1 MSMRTILSAG
11 VFAAAFLA
19 AVPAAAQPDAAAP
32 DGAGDELAG
41 GWSDGPP
48 EAQSPEE
55 AAPPRRARRDRRGG
69 RGRASAHPRIE
80 IAPYV
85 EVNAGISAELS
96 GDDDD
101 VLTYS
106 TVAAGV
112 DGRVQTR
119 RVTAQASYRYERR
132 IALDGDIAEDDVH
145 SGVAMVHAQ
154 VAPGI
159 SLDAGALAAEAGG
172 EGRGL
177 TLSDRDSSAQ
187 VFSAYAGPTI
197 NTQIGALSVGAA
209 YRLGYVRVDDNDL
222 AGDFGDDFGESI
234 VHNAT
239 ASVGMGP
246 GPLPFGWTVGGGYVR
261 EESGEFENRFR
272 AAYVRG
278 DVVFPVGPTLALTA
292 GVGYEHI
299 TSSQQDLLRDASGA
313 PILVG
318 GRFVPDPTRPRLRGF
333 DTDGII
339 YDGGII
345 WRPNPRTELQ
355 ARAGRRYGG
364 TTVTASLQHQL
375 PRGLGLSANVYDTV
389 GNAATTIVSNLNALP
404 TDFQVNRNPLTGA
417 FDGCVFGNDPGTGIC
432 FDQAFQTLSSASF
445 RARGANLLLSGSRGP
460 WGFGLGAGYAHR
472 RYTALISGDIRSIDP
487 VTDDSFVVNAGVSR
501 RLGRFSSMSI
511 DAVAAWYDNDRPLS
525 DSIFSTGMTAGYYR
539 SFFIPGLQFHAGLGL
554 YHTDNGLFDS
564 TVLNGLVGL
573 RYTF

>member
-1 MSMRTILSAG
+1 MRTILRAG
-11 VFAAAFLA
+11 VFAAALVA
-19 AVPAAAQPDAAAP
+19 ALPAAAEPGSAAP

-41 GWSDGPP
+41 GYSDGGAP
-48 EAQSPEE
+48 ETSQETDE
-55 AAPPRRARRDRRGG
+55 AAPPRRARRGRERGP
-69 RGRASAHPRIE
+69 AHPRIE
-80 IAPYV
+80 VAPYV

-96 GDDDD
+96 GDEDE
-101 VLTYS
+101 VLTYTS
-106 TVAAGV
+106 VAAGV
-112 DGRVQTR
+112 DARVQTR

-132 IALDGDIAEDDVH
+132 IALDGDVAEDDVH
-145 SGVAMVHAQ
+145 SGVAMVHAE
-154 VAPGI
+154 VAPGV
-159 SLDAGALAAEAGG
+159 SLDAGALAAQAGG
-172 EGRGL
+172 AGRGL

-187 VFSAYAGPTI
+187 VFSAYAGPTF
-197 NTQIGALSVGAA
+197 NGQIGGLTVGAA
-209 YRLGYVRVDDNDL
+209 YRLGYVRVDDDDIS
-222 AGDFGDDFGESI
+222 GDFGEDFGESI
-234 VHNAT
+234 VHNAS

-246 GPLPFGWTVGGGYVR
+246 GRLPFGWTVGGGYVR
-261 EESGEFENRFR
+261 EESGEFDNRFQ

-278 DVVFPVGPTLALTA
+278 DLVFPVGPTLALTA

-299 TSSQQDLLRDASGA
+299 TSSQQDVLRDAGGA
-313 PILVG
+313 PIMVG

-333 DTDGII
+333 DTDGLI

-364 TTVTASLQHQL
+364 TTVTGSLRHQL
-375 PRGLGLSANVYDTV
+375 PRGLALNAAVYDTV
-389 GNAATTIVSNLNALP
+389 GNAATAIVSNLNALP

-445 RARGANLLLSGSRGP
+445 RARGANLMLSGSRGP

-472 RYTALISGDIRSIDP
+472 RYTALISGDIGSIDP

-511 DAVAAWYDNDRPLS
+511 DAVAAWYQNDRPFS
-525 DSIFSTGMTAGYYR
+525 DTVFSTSLTGGYYR
-539 SFFIPGLQFHAGLGL
+539 SFLIPGLQFHAGLGI
-554 YHTDNGLFDS
+554 YHTNAGLIDS
-564 TVLNGLVGL
+564 TVLQGLVGL

>member
-1 MSMRTILSAG
+1 MSLRTILRAG

-19 AVPAAAQPDAAAP
+19 ALPASAEPGSAAS

-41 GWSDGPP
+41 GYSADGAP
-48 EAQSPEE
+48 ESQSEDE
-55 AAPPRRARRDRRGG
+55 AAPPRRARRGRGG
-69 RGRASAHPRIE
+69 RERGPAHPRIE
-80 IAPYV
+80 VAPYV

-101 VLTYS
+101 VLTYTS
-106 TVAAGV
+106 VAAGV
-112 DGRVQTR
+112 DARVETR

-132 IALDGDIAEDDVH
+132 LAIDGDVAEDDAH
-145 SGVAMVHAQ
+145 SGVAMVHAA
-154 VAPGI
+154 VAPGV
-159 SLDAGALAAEAGG
+159 SLDAGALAAQSGG
-172 EGRGL
+172 PGRGL

-187 VFSAYAGPTI
+187 VFSAYAGPTVS
-197 NTQIGALSVGAA
+197 TQIGALSVGAA

-222 AGDFGDDFGESI
+222 AGDFGEDFGESI
-234 VHNAT
+234 VHNAS
-239 ASVGMGP
+239 ASVGMGA
-246 GPLPFGWTVGGGYVR
+246 GQLPFGWTVGGGYVR
-261 EESGEFENRFR
+261 EESGEFDNRFQ
-272 AAYVRG
+272 AAYLRG
-278 DVVFPVGPTLALTA
+278 DIVYPVSPTLALTA
-292 GVGYEHI
+292 GVGYERI
-299 TSSQQDLLRDASGA
+299 SSSQQDLLRDASGA
-313 PILVG
+313 PIMVG
-318 GRFVPDPTRPRLRGF
+318 GRFVPDPTRPRLRGEVS
-333 DTDGII
+333 DGII

-345 WRPNPRTELQ
+345 WRPNPRAELQ

-364 TTVTASLQHQL
+364 TTVTGSLRHQL
-375 PRGLGLSANVYDTV
+375 PRGLGLSANVYDSV
-389 GNAATTIVSNLNALP
+389 GTASTAIVSNLNALP

-417 FDGCVFGNDPGTGIC
+417 FDGCVFGTDPGTGIC

-472 RYTALISGDIRSIDP
+472 RYTALISGDLSSLDP

-511 DAVAAWYDNDRPLS
+511 DAMAGWYDSDRPFS
-525 DSIFSTGMTAGYYR
+525 DSIFSSGITAGYYR

-554 YHTDNGLFDS
+554 YHTNGGLLDS